1 LQHELQRGRSEGVR
15 LEKVFGFIGLG
26 LFFLFPL
33 VGLLQMGDADAT
45 WRAVAARTAASVWRV
60 EAGGAAASGVV
71 VDRDPLRLAVAG
83 TLPEAETRVSGARLR
98 WLAAYIDPSGEFTI
112 LSPTSVVSSASVTAI
127 DPAVIGDLDAE
138 IESGVEAVLVGAAD
152 SPLWVGELRVTR
164 QPGGRR
170 SFRAL
175 ALRPL
180 RAGVDSTGTAPS
192 FDPTLRGA
200 PFVTR
205 DGVVLALCAGTGDA
219 GVFAV
224 PMARVREAVALL
236 DRSARKTTRPVSTA
250 SMP

>member
-1 LQHELQRGRSEGVR
+1 
-15 LEKVFGFIGLG
+15 
-26 LFFLFPL
+26 
-33 VGLLQMGDADAT
+33 
-45 WRAVAARTAASVWRV
+45 
-60 EAGGAAASGVV
+60 
-71 VDRDPLRLAVAG
+71 
-83 TLPEAETRVSGARLR
+83 LPEAETRVSGARLR

-180 RAGVDSTGTAPS
+180 RAAADSVAGGVAATL
-192 FDPTLRGA
+192 DPTLRGA

>member
-1 LQHELQRGRSEGVR
+1 
-15 LEKVFGFIGLG
+15 
-26 LFFLFPL
+26 
-33 VGLLQMGDADAT
+33 
-45 WRAVAARTAASVWRV
+45 VWRI
-60 EAGGAAASGVV
+60 EAGGTAASGVI

-83 TLPEAETRVSGARLR
+83 TLPEAETSESGARLR

-127 DPAVIGDLDAE
+127 DPAVISDLDAE

-152 SPLWVGELRVTR
+152 TPLWVGELRVTR

-180 RAGVDSTGTAPS
+180 RAAADSVSGGAPT

-219 GVFAV
+219 GVSAV